1 MRPTEEEYREALE
14 IWKENNS
21 DKEYRDIP
29 FNTIVKVNRKRVN
42 IGQRVYMIEETNF
55 SEIDERYESP
65 TDAFVQQLDIA
76 SKEIFKEMQKDIFL
90 LSNAITSRRV
100 SQTTENEQV
109 EWIKELYIDLINK
122 INMGYGEEQFILEIA
137 NMCVCLKNEF
147 LLNESEIQ
155 FIKDKAINYY
165 KMMRQFQSSNV
176 ELEIDVNKQLI
187 RKKDYG
193 LENDKKF

>member
-1 MRPTEEEYREALE
+1 M
-14 IWKENNS
+14 S
-21 DKEYRDIP
+21 
-29 FNTIVKVNRKRVN
+29 
-42 IGQRVYMIEETNF
+42 
-55 SEIDERYESP
+55 
-65 TDAFVQQLDIA
+65 
-76 SKEIFKEMQKDIFL
+76 
-90 LSNAITSRRV
+90 
-100 SQTTENEQV
+100 
-109 EWIKELYIDLINK
+109 
-122 INMGYGEEQFILEIA
+122 
-137 NMCVCLKNEF
+137 VCLKNEF